1 MIRPHEI
8 THQSF
13 NIADGWCV
21 GEVNHIA
28 PDNIE
33 VIWTDG
39 INRQGVR
46 VKTFSQIQQVINW
59 LALCYCAHERGEGNV
74 AAPSFIQ
81 DSDWIE

>member
-13 NIADGWCV
+13 NIGNGWAV
-21 GEVNHIA
+21 GKVNHIA

-33 VIWTDG
+33 VLWTDG
-39 INRQGVR
+39 INGQGVR
-46 VKTFSQIQQVINW
+46 VQTFSQIQRVINW
-59 LALCYCAHERGEGNV
+59 LALCYCAQERGEGNV